1 MPLPELLRLF
11 KETLGDDG
19 EKLGG
24 IGCPVFVE
32 QFGRSAAAASN
43 NIWYS
48 RPRIRAQVLYID
60 DFGSTGAPS
69 ATPFSWSS

>member
-24 IGCPVFVE
+24 IGCPVLVE
-32 QFGRSAAAASN
+32 QCRTIS
-43 NIWYS
+43 
-48 RPRIRAQVLYID
+48 
-60 DFGSTGAPS
+60 GSS
-69 ATPFSWSS
+69 L